1 MIQHKHILVNA
12 KVKNPIKSE
21 QEAIEFL
28 NELVDAID
36 MKIIQGPY
44 ASYVD
49 KEGNRGLT
57 AIVMIETSHVAFHI
71 WDESDPSL
79 LQFDLYTCGEMDKDV
94 VLNLLRKRFDVVDMD
109 WRLFDRANGFLL
121 LDRDFTP
128 RGVSLS

>member
-21 QEAIEFL
+21 QEAIKFL

-109 WRLFDRANGFLL
+109 WRLFDRANGFVL

>member
-21 QEAIEFL
+21 QEAIKFL

>member
-1 MIQHKHILVNA
+1 VIQHKHILVNA